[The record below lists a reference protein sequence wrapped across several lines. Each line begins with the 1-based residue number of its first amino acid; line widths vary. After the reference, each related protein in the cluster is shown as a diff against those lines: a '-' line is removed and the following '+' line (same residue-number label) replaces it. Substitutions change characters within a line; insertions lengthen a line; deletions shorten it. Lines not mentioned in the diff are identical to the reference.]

1 MKRILFYH
9 LLVVALVFTGCK
21 PRGGDEPQQNTSQ
34 SQIKPE
40 GGVYKLDNGVTIV
53 VPAGAVSE
61 ATEVKVEYKTD
72 LDGTTGSLP
81 SDIHGLIKFSPEG
94 LVFNKPV
101 EVSMPLNQPVAET
114 TTDIVYW
121 SETDHIWYITD
132 RGTIEGQNVKFYVD
146 HFSSYAS
153 VGGGWGD
160 LFGMMDRAVGSASTE
175 ETVSAAV
182 KNFLADFYEKQLKD
196 YHYTTRVSAGNICA
210 EVCGIYGFWAEDKN
224 GTTRQGGGT
233 YKNHSTHNII
243 TSIGYSDAQA
253 SSHLRNES
261 QTAISRT
268 IEIYGEPCATELA
281 GTAKDS
287 KIDKGKTTEVTI
299 TAYCGDDPLADQ
311 LIQLSYSPEL
321 SCDVVNKKTDAN
333 GQVKITVKGEAE
345 GRGIVYAKAV
355 SAVDPDL
362 VTEIQIPVQVGDE
375 GENWRITLDVHV
387 KCTSSIQEDYFGN
400 LYSEDYKVEG
410 GDQSIE
416 YGYTWVADITIHEA
430 NEVEQMRVSTI
441 TGSASVTN
449 HRNQYKFDA
458 PAFKQSGKWTDP
470 IDIVHTA
477 TCSQTLSA
485 SPDFLDMED
494 IPLYGVSYTDGKE
507 KNFLLCVGFN
517 SEDDIV
523 GSTLEATAE
532 AELQVMMKYAFFIPN
547 ITGSWSA
554 SDSDGDSDNGSWY
567 YGKVDMNDV
576 GEGRYLSLCS
586 ACGFFKADELKEET
600 LPIQQSEQPSKYQT
614 GNYTI
619 EMMDHS
625 VHVGIYPDPD
635 GIALGGWLGS
645 CHWTVTG
652 TLKIENLS
660 KEQQ

>member
-1 MKRILFYH
+1 MKRILFYL

-253 SSHLRNES
+253 SLHLRNES

-281 GTAKDS
+281 GAAKDS

-299 TAYCGDDPLADQ
+299 AAYCGDEPLADQ

-345 GRGIVYAKAV
+345 GRGIIYAKAV

-387 KCTSSIQEDYFGN
+387 KCTSSFVESNTKGIYTEN
-400 LYSEDYKVEG
+400 YKVEG
-410 GDQSIE
+410 GNQSIE
-416 YGYTWVADITIHEA
+416 YGFTEVIDLTISSPQKYDQY
-430 NEVEQMRVSTI
+430 VVSQV
-441 TGSASVTN
+441 TGKASITN
-449 HRNQYKFDA
+449 HRDE
-458 PAFKQSGKWTDP
+458 FKADLPTFSQSGKFTVMD
-470 IDIVHTA
+470 DIYTA
-477 TCSQTLSA
+477 SMSQTLSA
-485 SPDFLDMED
+485 SPEFTDLKDV
-494 IPLYGVSYTDGKE
+494 PLVGTYSSGGGKTM
-507 KNFLLCVGFN
+507 F
-517 SEDDIV
+517 
-523 GSTLEATAE
+523 
-532 AELQVMMKYAFFIPN
+532 AFFVGYYDLESVYSSEYEDEYNMLLKYTFLNPN

-554 SDSDGDSDNGSWY
+554 GDSQGREENGTWLF
-567 YGKVDMNDV
+567 GKVGINDNE
-576 GEGRYLSLCS
+576 EGHSLALCAARS
-586 ACGFFKADELKEET
+586 SFSNSTNLKEET
-600 LPIQQSEQPSKYQT
+600 IPIQYSVDDCSLMAIPV
-614 GNYTI
+614 GNYEISTS
-619 EMMDHS
+619 MS
-625 VHVGIYPDPD
+625 AYVGIYPTMTWV
-635 GIALGGWLGS
+635 GLAEWTGNR
-645 CHWTVTG
+645 HWTVTG